1 MPQDREN
8 NYHSEEAQEILGH
21 IPPWTIR
28 WGITVIFSIFA
39 IIILG
44 CCVIKYPERVNGTVV
59 IRTLNAPVDVVF
71 RSGGN
76 LEIISVSNGD
86 VVKKNDIL
94 GVINT
99 GADYKDILSADSC
112 LLGFAGYQLAD
123 AVYND
128 SIYGNYQMGDLQ
140 GGWTSFTL
148 SCQRY
153 RDYITRAVIRKKSE
167 LVREQIDK
175 QKEYYSQM
183 QMQFSTGQEDLQYE
197 EKNFVRDS
205 SLFVMNV
212 VSEQEF
218 DESARRLLQARN
230 SVISFKNQMT
240 STELSII
247 QLEQQLVELSIQ
259 EEGEALAFEQEIR
272 TNLER
277 LSAEI
282 QNWKLTYLLT
292 APINGKVS
300 FVHKW
305 DVGQFV
311 NASEHYL
318 TIVPDEHQSVIGI
331 VHIPQASF
339 GKVDT
344 GQKVNVKLE
353 GYPYM
358 EYGMLVGTIGHLSS
372 VPEVLSNGQSAPQY
386 TAEILFENGMK
397 TTYGRELRMIQKMNG
412 SAEIIT
418 EERSLIMRFLDP
430 VVALFKN
437 GI

>member
-44 CCVIKYPERVNGTVV
+44 CCIIKYPERVNGTVV

-112 LLGFAGYQLAD
+112 LLDFARHQLAD

-140 GGWTSFTL
+140 GSWTNFTL

-153 RDYITRAVIRKKSE
+153 RAYITRAVIRKKRE
-167 LVREQIDK
+167 LVREQVDK

-230 SVISFKNQMT
+230 SVMSFKNQMT

-259 EEGEALAFEQEIR
+259 AEGETLAFEQEIR

-282 QNWKLTYLLT
+282 QNWKLTYILT

-372 VPEVLSNGQSAPQY
+372 VPEEQSDSQSAPQY

-397 TTYGRELRMIQKMNG
+397 TTYGKELRMIQKMDG

-430 VVALFKN
+430 LVALFKN

>member
-44 CCVIKYPERVNGTVV
+44 CCGINNPERVNGTVV

-112 LLGFAGYQLAD
+112 LLDFARHQLAD

-140 GGWTSFTL
+140 GSWTNFTL

-153 RDYITRAVIRKKSE
+153 RAYITRAVIRKKRE
-167 LVREQIDK
+167 LVREQVDK

-183 QMQFSTGQEDLQYE
+183 QMQFSTGQEDQKYE

-205 SLFVMNV
+205 SLLVMIV

-218 DESARRLLQARN
+218 DESARRLLLARN

-240 STELSII
+240 SAELSIL
-247 QLEQQLVELSIQ
+247 QLEHQLVELSIQ
-259 EEGEALAFEQEIR
+259 EEDETMAFEQEIH
-272 TNLER
+272 TNIER
-277 LSAEI
+277 LSADI

-305 DVGQFV
+305 DEGQFA

-372 VPEVLSNGQSAPQY
+372 VPEEQSDSQSAPQY

-397 TTYGRELRMIQKMNG
+397 TTYGKELRMIQKMDG

-430 VVALFKN
+430 LVALFKN

>member
-112 LLGFAGYQLAD
+112 LLGFAGHQLAD

-140 GGWTSFTL
+140 GCWTNFTL

-167 LVREQIDK
+167 LVREQVDK

-230 SVISFKNQMT
+230 SVMSFKNQMT

-259 EEGEALAFEQEIR
+259 AEGETLAFEQEIR

-386 TAEILFENGMK
+386 TAEILFEKGMK
-397 TTYGRELRMIQKMNG
+397 TTYGRELRMIQKMDG

>member
-44 CCVIKYPERVNGTVV
+44 CCIIKYPERVNGTVV

-112 LLGFAGYQLAD
+112 LLDFARHQLAD

-140 GGWTSFTL
+140 GSWTNFTL

-153 RDYITRAVIRKKSE
+153 RAYITRAVIRKKRE
-167 LVREQIDK
+167 LVREQVDK

-183 QMQFSTGQEDLQYE
+183 QMQFSTGQEDLHYE

-230 SVISFKNQMT
+230 SVMSFKNQMT

-259 EEGEALAFEQEIR
+259 AEGETLAFEQEIR

-282 QNWKLTYLLT
+282 QNWKLTYILT

-372 VPEVLSNGQSAPQY
+372 VPEEQSDSQSAPQY

-397 TTYGRELRMIQKMNG
+397 TTYGKELRMIQKMDG

-430 VVALFKN
+430 LVALFKN

>member
-99 GADYKDILSADSC
+99 GADFKDILSADSC
-112 LLGFAGYQLAD
+112 LLGFAGHQLAD

-140 GGWTSFTL
+140 GGWTNFTL

-153 RDYITRAVIRKKSE
+153 SDYITRAVIRKKSE

-230 SVISFKNQMT
+230 SVISFKNQM
-240 STELSII
+240 
-247 QLEQQLVELSIQ
+247 
-259 EEGEALAFEQEIR
+259 
-272 TNLER
+272 
-277 LSAEI
+277 
-282 QNWKLTYLLT
+282 T

-372 VPEVLSNGQSAPQY
+372 VPEVLSNSQSAPQY

>member
-99 GADYKDILSADSC
+99 GADFKDILSADSC
-112 LLGFAGYQLAD
+112 LLGFAGHQLAD

-140 GGWTSFTL
+140 DGWTNFTL

-167 LVREQIDK
+167 LVREQVDK

-230 SVISFKNQMT
+230 SVMSFKNQMT

-259 EEGEALAFEQEIR
+259 AEGETLAFEQEIR

-397 TTYGRELRMIQKMNG
+397 TTYGRELRMIQKMDG

>member
-112 LLGFAGYQLAD
+112 LLDFARHQLAD

-140 GGWTSFTL
+140 GSWTNFTL

-153 RDYITRAVIRKKSE
+153 RAYITRAVIRKKRE
-167 LVREQIDK
+167 LVREQVDK

-240 STELSII
+240 SAELSIL
-247 QLEQQLVELSIQ
+247 QLEHQLVELSIQ
-259 EEGEALAFEQEIR
+259 EEDETMAFEQEIH
-272 TNLER
+272 TNIER
-277 LSAEI
+277 LSADI

-305 DVGQFV
+305 DVGQFA

-372 VPEVLSNGQSAPQY
+372 VPEEQSDSQSAPQY

-397 TTYGRELRMIQKMNG
+397 TTYGKELRMIQKMDG

-430 VVALFKN
+430 LVALFKN

>member
-1 MPQDREN
+1 MPQDIDN
-8 NYHSEEAQEILGH
+8 SYYSEEAQEILGH
-21 IPPWTIR
+21 IPSWTIR

-44 CCVIKYPERVNGTVV
+44 CCIIKYPERVNGTVV
-59 IRTLNAPVDVVF
+59 IRTLNAPVDVVVK
-71 RSGGN
+71 SAGN

-86 VVKKNDIL
+86 VVTEDNIL
-94 GVINT
+94 GVIST
-99 GADYKDILSADSC
+99 GANYKDILSADSC
-112 LLGFAGYQLAD
+112 LLGFAGLQLAD

-128 SIYGNYQMGDLQ
+128 IIYDKYQMGDLQ
-140 GGWTSFTL
+140 GDWTNFTL

-153 RDYITRAVIRKKSE
+153 RDYITRAVIKKKRE
-167 LVREQIDK
+167 LVGEQINK
-175 QKEYYSQM
+175 QKEYYRHTQK
-183 QMQFSTGQEDLQYE
+183 QFSTISEDLRYE
-197 EKNFVRDS
+197 EKSFMRDS
-205 SLFVMNV
+205 SLYVMNV
-212 VSEQEF
+212 ISEQEY

-230 SVISFKNQMT
+230 SVMSFKNQMT

-259 EEGEALAFEQEIR
+259 EDDATLAFEQEIR
-272 TNLER
+272 TNIER
-277 LSAEI
+277 LSADI

-305 DVGQFV
+305 DVGQFI
-311 NASEHYL
+311 NAGEHYL
-318 TIVPDEHQSVIGI
+318 TVVPDESQSVIGI
-331 VHIPQASF
+331 VHIPQTSF
-339 GKVDT
+339 GKVNT

-372 VPEVLSNGQSAPQY
+372 VPEDQSDSQSAPQY
-386 TAEILFENGMK
+386 TAEILFANGMI
-397 TTYGRELRMIQKMNG
+397 TTYGKELRMIQKMNG

-418 EERSLIMRFLDP
+418 KERSLIMRFMDP

>member
-99 GADYKDILSADSC
+99 GADYKDILSADAC
-112 LLGFAGYQLAD
+112 LLGFAGHQLAD

-140 GGWTSFTL
+140 GGWTNFIL

-167 LVREQIDK
+167 LVREQVDK

-230 SVISFKNQMT
+230 SVMSFKKQMT

-259 EEGEALAFEQEIR
+259 EEGEILAFEQEIR

-331 VHIPQASF
+331 VHVPQASF
-339 GKVDT
+339 GKVDI

-397 TTYGRELRMIQKMNG
+397 TTYGRELRMVQKMDG

>member
-99 GADYKDILSADSC
+99 GADYKDILSADAC
-112 LLGFAGYQLAD
+112 LLGFAGHQLAD

-140 GGWTSFTL
+140 GGWTNFIL

-167 LVREQIDK
+167 LVREQVDK

-230 SVISFKNQMT
+230 SVMSFKNQMT

-259 EEGEALAFEQEIR
+259 EEGEILAFEQEIR

-339 GKVDT
+339 GKVDI

-397 TTYGRELRMIQKMNG
+397 TTYGRELRMVQKMDG

>member
-1 MPQDREN
+1 MPQDREK

-44 CCVIKYPERVNGTVV
+44 CCVIKYPERVNATVV

-112 LLGFAGYQLAD
+112 LLSFAGHQLAD

-140 GGWTSFTL
+140 GGWTNFTL

-153 RDYITRAVIRKKSE
+153 RDYITRAVIKKKKE
-167 LVREQIDK
+167 LVGDQIDK
-175 QKEYYSQM
+175 QKEYYRQT
-183 QMQFSTGQEDLQYE
+183 QKQFLTISEDLRYE
-197 EKNFVRDS
+197 EKSFMRDS
-205 SLFVMNV
+205 SLYVMNV
-212 VSEQEF
+212 ISEQAH
-218 DESARRLLQARN
+218 DESARRLLQVRN
-230 SVISFKNQMT
+230 SVMSFKSQMT

-259 EEGEALAFEQEIR
+259 EEDETLAFEQEIR
-272 TNLER
+272 TNIER
-277 LSAEI
+277 LSADI
-282 QNWKLTYLLT
+282 RNWKLTYLLT

-305 DVGQFV
+305 DVGQFI
-311 NASEHYL
+311 NAGEHYL
-318 TIVPDEHQSVIGI
+318 TVVPDEHQSVIGI
-331 VHIPQASF
+331 VHIPQTSF
-339 GKVDT
+339 GKVST
-344 GQKVNVKLE
+344 GQKVNVRLD

-372 VPEVLSNGQSAPQY
+372 VPEEQSDSQSAPQY

-397 TTYGRELRMIQKMNG
+397 TTYGRELRMIQKMEG

-418 EERSLIMRFLDP
+418 EERSLIMRLLDP
-430 VVALFKN
+430 MVALFKN

>member
-99 GADYKDILSADSC
+99 GADFKDILSADSC
-112 LLGFAGYQLAD
+112 LLGFAGHQLAD

-140 GGWTSFTL
+140 GGWTTFTL

-282 QNWKLTYLLT
+282 QNWKLTYLMT

-372 VPEVLSNGQSAPQY
+372 VPEVLSNSQSAPQY

>member
-28 WGITVIFSIFA
+28 WGITVFFSIFA

-112 LLGFAGYQLAD
+112 LLGFAGHQLAD

-140 GGWTSFTL
+140 GCWTNFTL

-167 LVREQIDK
+167 LVREQVDK

-230 SVISFKNQMT
+230 SVMSFKNQMT

-259 EEGEALAFEQEIR
+259 AEGETLAFEQEIR

-386 TAEILFENGMK
+386 TAEILFEKGMK
-397 TTYGRELRMIQKMNG
+397 TTYGRELRMIQKMDG

>member
-112 LLGFAGYQLAD
+112 LLDFARHQLAD

-140 GGWTSFTL
+140 GSWTNFTL

-153 RDYITRAVIRKKSE
+153 RAYITRAVIRKKRE
-167 LVREQIDK
+167 LVREQVDK

-240 STELSII
+240 SAELSIL
-247 QLEQQLVELSIQ
+247 QLEHQLVELSIQ
-259 EEGEALAFEQEIR
+259 EEDETMAFEQEIH
-272 TNLER
+272 TNIER
-277 LSAEI
+277 LSADI

-292 APINGKVS
+292 APIIGKVS

-305 DVGQFV
+305 DVGQFA

-358 EYGMLVGTIGHLSS
+358 ENASKSS
-372 VPEVLSNGQSAPQY
+372 FAKEFS
-386 TAEILFENGMK
+386 ILENMDA
-397 TTYGRELRMIQKMNG
+397 
-412 SAEIIT
+412 SSDIIT
-418 EERSLIMRFLDP
+418 EERSLLI
-430 VVALFKN
+430 
-437 GI
+437 

>member
-112 LLGFAGYQLAD
+112 LLDFARHQLAD

-128 SIYGNYQMGDLQ
+128 SIYGNYQMGNLQ
-140 GGWTSFTL
+140 GSWTNFTL

-153 RDYITRAVIRKKSE
+153 RAYITRAVIRKKRE
-167 LVREQIDK
+167 LVREQVDK

-240 STELSII
+240 SAELSIL
-247 QLEQQLVELSIQ
+247 QLEHQLVELSIQ
-259 EEGEALAFEQEIR
+259 EEDETMAFEQEIH
-272 TNLER
+272 TNIER
-277 LSAEI
+277 LSADI

-305 DVGQFV
+305 DVGQFA

-372 VPEVLSNGQSAPQY
+372 VPEEQSDSQSAPQY

-397 TTYGRELRMIQKMNG
+397 TTYGKELRMIQKMDG

-430 VVALFKN
+430 LVALFKN

>member
-44 CCVIKYPERVNGTVV
+44 CCIIKYPERVNGTVV

-112 LLGFAGYQLAD
+112 LLDFARHQLAD

-140 GGWTSFTL
+140 GSWTNFTL

-153 RDYITRAVIRKKSE
+153 RAYITRAVIRKKRE
-167 LVREQIDK
+167 LVREQVDK

-230 SVISFKNQMT
+230 SVMSFKNQMT

-259 EEGEALAFEQEIR
+259 AEGETLAFEQEIR

-282 QNWKLTYLLT
+282 QNWKLTYILT

-372 VPEVLSNGQSAPQY
+372 VPEEQSDSQSAPQY

-397 TTYGRELRMIQKMNG
+397 TTYGKELRMIQKMDG

-418 EERSLIMRFLDP
+418 E
-430 VVALFKN
+430 
-437 GI
+437 

>member
-1 MPQDREN
+1 
-8 NYHSEEAQEILGH
+8 
-21 IPPWTIR
+21 
-28 WGITVIFSIFA
+28 
-39 IIILG
+39 
-44 CCVIKYPERVNGTVV
+44 
-59 IRTLNAPVDVVF
+59 
-71 RSGGN
+71 
-76 LEIISVSNGD
+76 
-86 VVKKNDIL
+86 
-94 GVINT
+94 
-99 GADYKDILSADSC
+99 
-112 LLGFAGYQLAD
+112 
-123 AVYND
+123 
-128 SIYGNYQMGDLQ
+128 
-140 GGWTSFTL
+140 
-148 SCQRY
+148 
-153 RDYITRAVIRKKSE
+153 
-167 LVREQIDK
+167 
-175 QKEYYSQM
+175 
-183 QMQFSTGQEDLQYE
+183 
-197 EKNFVRDS
+197 
-205 SLFVMNV
+205 MNV

-282 QNWKLTYLLT
+282 QNWKLTYLMT

-372 VPEVLSNGQSAPQY
+372 VPEVLSNSQSAPQY

>member
-99 GADYKDILSADSC
+99 GADYKDILLADSC
-112 LLGFAGYQLAD
+112 LLGFAGHQLAD

-140 GGWTSFTL
+140 GGWTNFTL

-167 LVREQIDK
+167 LVREQVDK

-230 SVISFKNQMT
+230 SVMSFKNQMT

-259 EEGEALAFEQEIR
+259 AEGETLAFEQEIR

-372 VPEVLSNGQSAPQY
+372 VPEVLLNGQSAPQY

-397 TTYGRELRMIQKMNG
+397 TTYGRELRMIQKMDG

>member
-8 NYHSEEAQEILGH
+8 NYNSEEAQEILGH

-112 LLGFAGYQLAD
+112 LLDFARHQLAD

-128 SIYGNYQMGDLQ
+128 SIYGNYQMGNLQ
-140 GGWTSFTL
+140 GSWTNFTL

-153 RDYITRAVIRKKSE
+153 RAYITRAVIRKKRE
-167 LVREQIDK
+167 LVREQVDK

-240 STELSII
+240 SAELSIL
-247 QLEQQLVELSIQ
+247 QLEHQLVELSIQ
-259 EEGEALAFEQEIR
+259 EEDETMAFEQEIH
-272 TNLER
+272 TNIER
-277 LSAEI
+277 LSADI

-305 DVGQFV
+305 DVGQFA

-372 VPEVLSNGQSAPQY
+372 VPEEQSDSQSAPQY

-397 TTYGRELRMIQKMNG
+397 TTYGKELRMIQKMDG

-430 VVALFKN
+430 LVALFKN

>member
-99 GADYKDILSADSC
+99 GADYNDILSADSC
-112 LLGFAGYQLAD
+112 LLGFAGHQLAD

-140 GGWTSFTL
+140 GVWTNFTL

-167 LVREQIDK
+167 LVREQVDK

-230 SVISFKNQMT
+230 SVMSFNNQMT

-259 EEGEALAFEQEIR
+259 AEGETLAFEQEIR

-397 TTYGRELRMIQKMNG
+397 TTYGRELRMIQKMDG

-430 VVALFKN
+430 LVALFKN

>member
-99 GADYKDILSADSC
+99 GADYNDILSADSC
-112 LLGFAGYQLAD
+112 LLGFAGHQLAD

-140 GGWTSFTL
+140 GVWTNFTL

-167 LVREQIDK
+167 LVREQVDK

-230 SVISFKNQMT
+230 SVMSFKNQMT

-259 EEGEALAFEQEIR
+259 AEGETLAFEQEIR

-397 TTYGRELRMIQKMNG
+397 TTYGRELRMIQKMDG

-430 VVALFKN
+430 LVALFKN

>member
-112 LLGFAGYQLAD
+112 LLGFAGHQLAD

-140 GGWTSFTL
+140 GSWTNFTL

-282 QNWKLTYLLT
+282 QNWKLTYLMT

-372 VPEVLSNGQSAPQY
+372 VPEVLSNSQSAPQY

>member
-1 MPQDREN
+1 MPQDRDN
-8 NYHSEEAQEILGH
+8 NYYSEEAQEILGH
-21 IPPWTIR
+21 IPSWTIR

-39 IIILG
+39 VIILG

-59 IRTLNAPVDVVF
+59 IRTLNAPVDVVVK
-71 RSGGN
+71 SSGN

-86 VVKKNDIL
+86 FVKEGNIL
-94 GVINT
+94 GVIST
-99 GADYKDILSADSC
+99 GSNYKDILSADSC

-128 SIYGNYQMGDLQ
+128 LIYGHYQMGDLQ
-140 GGWTSFTL
+140 GGWTNFTL

-153 RDYITRAVIRKKSE
+153 RDYITRAVIKKKRA
-167 LVREQIDK
+167 LVGEQIDK
-175 QKEYYSQM
+175 QKEYYRQT
-183 QMQFSTGQEDLQYE
+183 QKQFSIISEDLRYE
-197 EKNFVRDS
+197 EKSFMRDS
-205 SLFVMNV
+205 SLYVMNV
-212 VSEQEF
+212 ISEQEY
-218 DESARRLLQARN
+218 DESARRLLQVRN
-230 SVISFKNQMT
+230 SVMSFKSQMT

-259 EEGEALAFEQEIR
+259 EEDETLAFEQEIR
-272 TNLER
+272 TNIER
-277 LSAEI
+277 LSADI
-282 QNWKLTYLLT
+282 RNWKLAYLLT

-305 DVGQFV
+305 DVGQFI
-311 NASEHYL
+311 NAGEHYL
-318 TIVPDEHQSVIGI
+318 TVVPDERQSVIGI
-331 VHIPQASF
+331 VHIPQTSF
-339 GKVDT
+339 GKVGT
-344 GQKVNVKLE
+344 SQKVNVKLE

-358 EYGMLVGTIGHLSS
+358 EYGMLLGTIGHLSS
-372 VPEVLSNGQSAPQY
+372 VPEVLSDGQSAPQY

-397 TTYGRELRMIQKMNG
+397 TTYGRELRMIQKMDG

>member
-112 LLGFAGYQLAD
+112 LLGFAGHQLAD

-128 SIYGNYQMGDLQ
+128 IIYDNYQMGDLQ
-140 GGWTSFTL
+140 GDWTNFTL
-148 SCQRY
+148 SCQKY
-153 RDYITRAVIRKKSE
+153 RDYITRAVIKKKRE
-167 LVREQIDK
+167 LVGEQIDK
-175 QKEYYSQM
+175 QKEYFRQM
-183 QMQFSTGQEDLQYE
+183 QKQFSTICKDLRYE
-197 EKNFVRDS
+197 EKSFMRDS
-205 SLFVMNV
+205 SLYVMNV
-212 VSEQEF
+212 ISEQEY
-218 DESARRLLQARN
+218 DASARKLLQARN
-230 SVISFKNQMT
+230 SVMSFKNQMT
-240 STELSII
+240 STELSIL
-247 QLEQQLVELSIQ
+247 QLEHQLVELSIQ
-259 EEGEALAFEQEIR
+259 EEDETMAFEQEIH
-272 TNLER
+272 TNIER
-277 LSAEI
+277 LSADI

-372 VPEVLSNGQSAPQY
+372 VPEEQSDSQSAPQY

-397 TTYGRELRMIQKMNG
+397 TTYGKELRMIQKMDG

-430 VVALFKN
+430 LVALFKN

>member
-99 GADYKDILSADSC
+99 GADYKDILSADAC
-112 LLGFAGYQLAD
+112 LLGFAGHQLAD

-140 GGWTSFTL
+140 GGWTNFIL

-167 LVREQIDK
+167 LVREQVDK

-230 SVISFKNQMT
+230 SVMSFKNQMT

-259 EEGEALAFEQEIR
+259 EEGEILAFEQEIR

-339 GKVDT
+339 GKVDI

-397 TTYGRELRMIQKMNG
+397 TTYGRELRMVQKMEG

>member
-99 GADYKDILSADSC
+99 GADFKDILSADSC
-112 LLGFAGYQLAD
+112 LLGFAGHQLAD

-140 GGWTSFTL
+140 SGWTNFTL

-282 QNWKLTYLLT
+282 QNWKLTYLMT

-372 VPEVLSNGQSAPQY
+372 VPEVLSNSQSAPQY

>member
-112 LLGFAGYQLAD
+112 LLGFAGNQLAD

-140 GGWTSFTL
+140 DGWTNFTL

>member
-44 CCVIKYPERVNGTVV
+44 CCVIKYPERVNGTIV

-112 LLGFAGYQLAD
+112 LLGFAGHQLAD

-140 GGWTSFTL
+140 SGWTNFTL

-167 LVREQIDK
+167 LVREQVDK

-218 DESARRLLQARN
+218 DESVRRLLQARN
-230 SVISFKNQMT
+230 SVMSFKNQMT

-259 EEGEALAFEQEIR
+259 EEGEILAFEQEIR

-372 VPEVLSNGQSAPQY
+372 VPEVLLNGQSAPQY

-397 TTYGRELRMIQKMNG
+397 TTYGRELRMIQKMDG

>member
-99 GADYKDILSADSC
+99 GADYNDILSADSC
-112 LLGFAGYQLAD
+112 LLGFAGHQLAD

-140 GGWTSFTL
+140 GVWTNFTL

-167 LVREQIDK
+167 LVREQVDK

-230 SVISFKNQMT
+230 SVMSFKNQMT

-259 EEGEALAFEQEIR
+259 AEGETLAFEQEIR

-311 NASEHYL
+311 NASDHYL

-397 TTYGRELRMIQKMNG
+397 TTYGRELRMIQKMDG

-430 VVALFKN
+430 LVALFKN

>member
-44 CCVIKYPERVNGTVV
+44 CCIIKYPERVNGTVV

-112 LLGFAGYQLAD
+112 LLGFAGHQLAD

-140 GGWTSFTL
+140 GSWTNFTL

-153 RDYITRAVIRKKSE
+153 RDYITRAVIRKKRE
-167 LVREQIDK
+167 LVREQVDK

-230 SVISFKNQMT
+230 SVMSFKNQMT

-259 EEGEALAFEQEIR
+259 AEGETLAFEQEIR

-282 QNWKLTYLLT
+282 QNWKLTYILT

-372 VPEVLSNGQSAPQY
+372 VPEEQSDSQSAPQY

-397 TTYGRELRMIQKMNG
+397 TTYGKELRMIQKMDG

-430 VVALFKN
+430 LVALFKN